1 MITNEI
7 LSHDIEF
14 LLDIL
19 NRLNERTVKPELVRR
34 AIEDIG
40 KESEKTPVNVIRG
53 LPEPEV
59 STNLVEERKRLLGE
73 VYIKLAE
80 IRSDKLAE
88 NRRKEQKITTLDLPT
103 ELNTD
108 RAKKYF
114 SLAINEGF
122 ISYSNGVYKSKFRTK
137 ALLAYFLKLVFCYN
151 DNGCDNEA
159 VFPDKALNILFSE
172 SRLGKAKTQLIN
184 NKNGDGKPKGYEAV
198 DKLFQ

>member
-1 MITNEI
+1 MITNEG
-7 LSHDIEF
+7 LSHDIEC

-19 NRLNERTVKPELVRR
+19 NRLDEGNIKPVFVRR
-34 AIEDIG
+34 ILENAFEQN
-40 KESEKTPVNVIRG
+40 SNQTVIRG

-59 STNLVEERKRLLGE
+59 STNLIEERKRLLGE

-80 IRSDKLAE
+80 IRSKDLAE
-88 NRRKEQKITTLDLPT
+88 RRRKEQNINTLGLPT

-122 ISYSNGVYKSKFRTK
+122 ISYSNGAYKSNFRTK
-137 ALLAYFLKLVFCYN
+137 ALLAYFLELVFCYN
-151 DNGCDNEA
+151 DNGCDNGA

-172 SRLGKAKTQLIN
+172 SRLGKARTQLTN
-184 NKNGDGKPKGYEAV
+184 NKNGDGKPKGYEMV

>member
-14 LLDIL
+14 LLDTL
-19 NRLNERTVKPELVRR
+19 NRLNEGTVKPELVRR
-34 AIEDIG
+34 VIEDIG
-40 KESEKTPVNVIRG
+40 KESERPPVTVIRG

-59 STNLVEERKRLLGE
+59 STNLIEERKRLLGE

-80 IRSDKLAE
+80 IRSNKLAE
-88 NRRKEQKITTLDLPT
+88 FRRKEQNINTLILPT

-122 ISYSNGVYKSKFRTK
+122 ISYSNGMYKSNFRTK
-137 ALLAYFLKLVFCYN
+137 ALLAYFLELVFCYN
-151 DNGCDNEA
+151 DNGCDNGA

-172 SRLGKAKTQLIN
+172 SRLGKARTQLTN
-184 NKNGDGKPKGYEAV
+184 NKNGDGKPKGYDIV
-198 DKLFQ
+198 DRLFQ

>member
-1 MITNEI
+1 MITNEG
-7 LSHDIEF
+7 LSHDIEC

-19 NRLNERTVKPELVRR
+19 NRLDEGIIKPVFVRR
-34 AIEDIG
+34 ILENAFEQNS
-40 KESEKTPVNVIRG
+40 KQTVIRG

-59 STNLVEERKRLLGE
+59 STNLIEERKRLLGE

-80 IRSDKLAE
+80 IRSKDLAE
-88 NRRKEQKITTLDLPT
+88 RRRKEQNINTLGLPT

-122 ISYSNGVYKSKFRTK
+122 ISYSNGAYKSNFRTK
-137 ALLAYFLKLVFCYN
+137 ALLAYFLELVFCYN
-151 DNGCDNEA
+151 DNGCDNGA

-172 SRLGKAKTQLIN
+172 SRLGKARTQLTN
-184 NKNGDGKPKGYEAV
+184 NKNGDGKPKGYEMV

>member
-14 LLDIL
+14 LLDTL
-19 NRLNERTVKPELVRR
+19 NRLNEGTVKPELVRR
-34 AIEDIG
+34 VIEDIG
-40 KESEKTPVNVIRG
+40 KESERPPFTIIRG
-53 LPEPEV
+53 LPEHEV
-59 STNLVEERKRLLGE
+59 STNLIEERKRLLGE

-80 IRSDKLAE
+80 IRSNKLAE
-88 NRRKEQKITTLDLPT
+88 YRRKEQNINTLGLPT

-122 ISYSNGVYKSKFRTK
+122 ISYSNGAYKSNFRTK
-137 ALLAYFLKLVFCYN
+137 ALLAYFLELVFCYN
-151 DNGCDNEA
+151 DNGCDNGA
-159 VFPDKALNILFSE
+159 VFPDKALNNLFSE
-172 SRLGKAKTQLIN
+172 NRLGKARTQLTN
-184 NKNGDGKPKGYEAV
+184 NKNGDGKPKGYEMV